1 MGTESVFDGM
11 LQGNSPVTRS
21 LSVTERLREM
31 LLRGEF
37 TPGGHL
43 QEMALAEHMQVS
55 RTPIREALRQL
66 AQDGLL
72 IYQPNRGFV
81 VKRFAL
87 DDIMQA
93 FQVRAVLEG
102 LAARTLAE
110 RGLQDAQRQ
119 ALQDSIAAGDALL
132 LLPEW
137 DAHAYEQWRGM
148 NTVFHVTIIK
158 GAENALLT
166 RFCQDARKLPVVF
179 NGSFRWYRREDF
191 RRSHDHHHV
200 IFDALQRQEPERA
213 DWFMREH
220 IHHAAA
226 IIREHY
232 ADSVDAGDGVDM
244 SAAKARQ

>member
-1 MGTESVFDGM
+1 MNTETAFD
-11 LQGNSPVTRS
+11 SATPVTRS
-21 LSVTERLREM
+21 LSVTDRLREM

-37 TPGGHL
+37 PPGGHL
-43 QEMALAEHMQVS
+43 QEMALAEQMQVS

-87 DDIMQA
+87 NDIMQA

-110 RGLQDAQRQ
+110 KGLTSLQEQTLAETVVEGDRLLQRGDWGADEFEAWRQ
-119 ALQDSIAAGDALL
+119 
-132 LLPEW
+132 
-137 DAHAYEQWRGM
+137 M
-148 NTVFHVTIIK
+148 NTVFHTTVLK
-158 GAENALLT
+158 GADNALLI

-179 NGSFRWYRREDF
+179 NGSFKWYKHEDF

-200 IFDALQRQEPERA
+200 IFSALKQREGERA

-226 IIREHY
+226 IIRDNYLGSDET
-232 ADSVDAGDGVDM
+232 
-244 SAAKARQ
+244 

>member
-1 MGTESVFDGM
+1 MSPETKADSKMAV
-11 LQGNSPVTRS
+11 QVPVTRS
-21 LSVTERLREM
+21 LSVTEQLREM

-37 TPGGHL
+37 PPGGHL
-43 QEMALAEHMQVS
+43 QEVALAEHMQVS

-72 IYQPNRGFV
+72 LYQPNRGFV

-87 DDIMQA
+87 ADIMQA

-110 RGLQDAQRQ
+110 KGLSETQRQ
-119 ALQDSIAAGDALL
+119 TLSEAVAQGDNLL
-132 LLPEW
+132 LHPQWAASE
-137 DAHAYEQWRGM
+137 YEQWRCM
-148 NTVFHVTIIK
+148 NTVFHVTLIR
-158 GAENALLT
+158 GADNPLLT
-166 RFCQDARKLPVVF
+166 RFCHDARKLPVVF
-179 NGSFRWYRREDF
+179 NGSFRWYQRQDF
-191 RRSHDHHHV
+191 QRSHDHHHI
-200 IFDALQRQEPERA
+200 IFDALQNRQTERA

-232 ADSVDAGDGVDM
+232 DKEPGHV
-244 SAAKARQ
+244 

>member
-1 MGTESVFDGM
+1 MTTDTGVDNVLPANG
-11 LQGNSPVTRS
+11 PVTRS
-21 LSVTERLREM
+21 LSVAERLREM

-43 QEMALAEHMQVS
+43 QEVGLAEQMQVS

-87 DDIMQA
+87 ADIMQA

-110 RGLQDAQRQ
+110 RGLNSQQEQTLADTLA
-119 ALQDSIAAGDALL
+119 SGDALL
-132 LLPEW
+132 QVPAWTAE
-137 DAHAYEQWRGM
+137 HYEQWRQM
-148 NTVFHVTIIK
+148 NTEFHTTILK
-158 GAENALLT
+158 GADNPLLV

-179 NGSFRWYRREDF
+179 NGSFRWYNREDF
-191 RRSHDHHHV
+191 RRSHDHHH
-200 IFDALQRQEPERA
+200 ILFSALKHREGERA

-226 IIREHY
+226 IIRDNYDKEKEH
-232 ADSVDAGDGVDM
+232 A
-244 SAAKARQ
+244 

>member
-1 MGTESVFDGM
+1 MNTRAENAMSAD
-11 LQGNSPVTRS
+11 PAVTRS
-21 LSVTERLREM
+21 LSVAERLREM

-37 TPGGHL
+37 PPGGHL
-43 QEMALAEHMQVS
+43 QEVGLAEQMQVS

-87 DDIMQA
+87 SDIMQA

-110 RGLQDAQRQ
+110 KGLNPLQEQVLAE
-119 ALQDSIAAGDALL
+119 ALGQGDALL
-132 LLPEW
+132 QQAEW
-137 DAHAYEQWRGM
+137 GSEHFESWRQM
-148 NTVFHVTIIK
+148 NTVFHTTILK
-158 GAENALLT
+158 GADNALLT

-179 NGSFRWYRREDF
+179 NGSFRWYRRDDF
-191 RRSHDHHHV
+191 RRSHDHHH
-200 IFDALQRQEPERA
+200 ILFAALKNQEGERA

-226 IIREHY
+226 IIRDNYDKEKEH
-232 ADSVDAGDGVDM
+232 A
-244 SAAKARQ
+244 